1 MPKLA
6 VQLTISD
13 YAKWRSKFDS
23 AKPLRD
29 KAGLTNLQIY
39 RHADDAKEVLVLS
52 ETSDLAKARE
62 ALASLRIQKRHAG
75 GGRGRP
81 SQDSRDP
88 VAGDEAD
95 AANVTT
101 VNVTG
106 RTPAPPEGNC
116 TPDSDRLP
124 TLCDV

>member
-62 ALASLRIQKRHAG
+62 ALASQEFKSVMQEAGVVGPPRIHVI
-75 GGRGRP
+75 P
-81 SQDSRDP
+81 
-88 VAGDEAD
+88 
-95 AANVTT
+95 
-101 VNVTG
+101 
-106 RTPAPPEGNC
+106 
-116 TPDSDRLP
+116 
-124 TLCDV
+124 

>member
-52 ETSDLAKARE
+52 ETRTLPRPARHWQVKNSKASCRRRAWS
-62 ALASLRIQKRHAG
+62 AL
-75 GGRGRP
+75 P
-81 SQDSRDP
+81 DSRDP

-106 RTPAPPEGNC
+106 RIPHPRGGLPA
-116 TPDSDRLP
+116 
-124 TLCDV
+124 